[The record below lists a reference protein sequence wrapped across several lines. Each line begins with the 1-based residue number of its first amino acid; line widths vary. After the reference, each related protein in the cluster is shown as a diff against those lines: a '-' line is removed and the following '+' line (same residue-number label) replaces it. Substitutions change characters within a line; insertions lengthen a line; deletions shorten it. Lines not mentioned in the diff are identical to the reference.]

1 MVRKSGKEETKMDT
15 EWMGRYRAL
24 IAALVL
30 HSNVVHRGLAEKVDI
45 GDGILLL
52 PQEWQTLEYIIEH
65 RDRNFSMSDASRS
78 LGIPP
83 SSFSRFV
90 KTLCSRALVERYQ
103 MVGNRKNVIL
113 RPTDYALKLYERRD
127 SDSIRAMFHEFFHDL
142 DGISDEDLALFT
154 GALDRFT
161 RKLPS
166 AVTLDGSELI
176 KID

>member
-1 MVRKSGKEETKMDT
+1 MDA
-15 EWMGRYRAL
+15 EWMGRYRPL

-30 HSNVVHRGLAEKVDI
+30 HSNIVHKGLAEKIDI
-45 GDGILLL
+45 GDGIMLL

-65 RDRNFSMSDASRS
+65 RDKNFSMSDASRS

-90 KTLCSRALVERYQ
+90 KTLNGRGLVERYQ

-113 RPTDYALKLYERRD
+113 RPTDHAVELYEQRD
-127 SDSIRAMFHEFFHDL
+127 NDAIRAMFYDFFREL
-142 DGISDEDLALFT
+142 DGMSDKDLELFT
-154 GALDRFT
+154 AALERFT
-161 RKLPS
+161 RNLPS
-166 AVTLDGSELI
+166 AADLSEAKLI

>member
-1 MVRKSGKEETKMDT
+1 
-15 EWMGRYRAL
+15 MGRYRAL

-90 KTLCSRALVERYQ
+90 KTLNSRALVERYQ

-113 RPTDYALKLYERRD
+113 RPTDYALELYKRRD
-127 SDSIRAMFHEFFHDL
+127 SDSIRAMFHEFFRDL

-166 AVTLDGSELI
+166 AAAIDASELI